1 MWSGCAASRYACF
14 VRLLLV
20 DNFDSFVYNLAQA
33 FGSLGA
39 EPVVLRNNVSV
50 GDLESTSPDAV
61 VISPG
66 PGAPSDAGISL
77 DAIRHFAGR
86 VPVFGVCLG
95 HQCIGEVYGGTVVR
109 SDVGPV
115 HGKTSSIAHEGAGV
129 FIGLPQPMEA
139 TRYHSLCVRDSDL
152 PDELAITA
160 RADDGTIM
168 GLRHRSLPVE
178 GVQFHPESV
187 LSPEGMQLLGNVLQQ
202 VG

>member
-1 MWSGCAASRYACF
+1 M
-14 VRLLLV
+14 RLLLV

-33 FGSLGA
+33 FGALGA
-39 EPVVLRNNVSV
+39 EPIVLRNDASME
-50 GDLESTSPDAV
+50 DLRATSPDAV

-66 PGAPSDAGISL
+66 PGAPVDAGVSME
-77 DAIRHFAGR
+77 AVRHFAGR

-115 HGKTSSIAHEGAGV
+115 HGKTSSISHSGAGV
-129 FIGLPQPMEA
+129 FAGLPNPLDA
-139 TRYHSLCVRDSDL
+139 TRYHSLCVRPADL
-152 PDELAITA
+152 PAELEITA

-168 GLRHRSLPVE
+168 GLRHKYLAVE

-187 LSPEGMQLLGNVLQQ
+187 LTPEGARLLANVLHPSD
-202 VG
+202 

>member
-1 MWSGCAASRYACF
+1 M
-14 VRLLLV
+14 RLLLV

-33 FGSLGA
+33 FGSMGA
-39 EPVVLRNNVSV
+39 EPIVLRSDVSIEH
-50 GDLESTSPDAV
+50 LASTTPDVV

-66 PGAPSDAGISL
+66 PGAPSEAGVSM
-77 DAIRHFAGR
+77 DAIRHFAGQ

-95 HQCIGEVYGGTVVR
+95 HQCIGEVYGGIVVR

-129 FIGLPQPMEA
+129 FAGLPKPMEA
-139 TRYHSLCVRDSDL
+139 TRYHSLCVRESDL

-168 GLRHRSLPVE
+168 GLRHKNLAVE

-187 LSPEGMQLLGNVLQQ
+187 LSPDGMQLLGNMLQR
-202 VG
+202 VD

>member
-1 MWSGCAASRYACF
+1 LDYAHA

-39 EPVVLRNNVSV
+39 EPVVLRNDVSIEQ
-50 GDLESTSPDAV
+50 LASTSPDAV

-66 PGAPSDAGISL
+66 PGAPEDAGVSM
-77 DAIRHFAGR
+77 DAIRHFSGR

-109 SDVGPV
+109 SEVGPV
-115 HGKTSSIAHEGAGV
+115 HGKTSSIAHEGTGV
-129 FIGLPQPMEA
+129 FAGLTEPMEA
-139 TRYHSLCVRDSDL
+139 TRYHSLCVRESDL
-152 PDELAITA
+152 PSVLAITA

-168 GLRHRSLPVE
+168 GLRHRELPVE

-187 LSPEGMQLLGNVLQQ
+187 LSPEGGRLLDNLLRQAN
-202 VG
+202 